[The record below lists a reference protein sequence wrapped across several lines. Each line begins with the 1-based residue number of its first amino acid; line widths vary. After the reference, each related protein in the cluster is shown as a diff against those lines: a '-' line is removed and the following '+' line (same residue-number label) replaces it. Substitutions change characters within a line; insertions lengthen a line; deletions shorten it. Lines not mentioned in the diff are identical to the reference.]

1 MNANYVLAQS
11 GVVVFGDLQDGII
24 DHAQTNDPKQIA
36 QRAGALARLSGLF
49 SLPVVV
55 TTVPAGSGAL
65 APPLAAALG
74 APKIY
79 QRTTTNAF
87 DNPAFREAIDATQ
100 RRLLL
105 ICGVVSEIVVQR
117 LALAALGSG
126 YEVQIVVDVCGGF
139 GERSEQAAFS
149 RIVEAG
155 GSLTSVPSVI
165 GELAADLTAEASG
178 KALGSLFELGSA

>member
-36 QRAGALARLSGLF
+36 QRAGALARLAGLF

-87 DNPAFREAIDATQ
+87 DNPAFREAIEATQ

-105 ICGVVSEIVVQR
+105 ICGVASEIVVQR
-117 LALAALGSG
+117 LALAAL
-126 YEVQIVVDVCGGF
+126 
-139 GERSEQAAFS
+139 AAATRCKS
-149 RIVEAG
+149 
-155 GSLTSVPSVI
+155 SLTYAGALGNVASRRRFHASSRP
-165 GELAADLTAEASG
+165 AEASRRFR
-178 KALGSLFELGSA
+178 A